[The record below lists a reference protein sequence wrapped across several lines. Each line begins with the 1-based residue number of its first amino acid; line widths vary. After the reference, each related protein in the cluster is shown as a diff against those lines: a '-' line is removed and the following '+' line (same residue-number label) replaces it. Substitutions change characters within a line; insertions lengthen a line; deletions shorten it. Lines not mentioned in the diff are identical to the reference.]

1 MRGFLAGDFG
11 DNLGDG
17 GGRDEWRFV
26 GGGIFGF
33 NGLSG
38 VMTMCCFDTIAWE
51 PGRLRVSSSPTFT
64 SGAEGQVIALAERG
78 LSEKEFISFK
88 DWSLRGFYLE
98 DLADLGV
105 EVVEELREGEAG
117 SRAEDVCDK
126 VLGRGRL

>member
-1 MRGFLAGDFG
+1 M
-11 DNLGDG
+11 
-17 GGRDEWRFV
+17 
-26 GGGIFGF
+26 
-33 NGLSG
+33 
-38 VMTMCCFDTIAWE
+38 
-51 PGRLRVSSSPTFT
+51 SSSPTFT

-78 LSEKEFISFK
+78 LSEKELIYFK

>member
-1 MRGFLAGDFG
+1 M
-11 DNLGDG
+11 
-17 GGRDEWRFV
+17 
-26 GGGIFGF
+26 
-33 NGLSG
+33 
-38 VMTMCCFDTIAWE
+38 
-51 PGRLRVSSSPTFT
+51 SSSPTFT

-78 LSEKEFISFK
+78 
-88 DWSLRGFYLE
+88 LE